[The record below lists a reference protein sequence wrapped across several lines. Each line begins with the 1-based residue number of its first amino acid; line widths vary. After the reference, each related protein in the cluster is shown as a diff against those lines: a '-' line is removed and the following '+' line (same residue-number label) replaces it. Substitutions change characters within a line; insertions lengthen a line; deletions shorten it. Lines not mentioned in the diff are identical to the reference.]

1 MRNQNRNG
9 APKLRVTLEGPS
21 SVSKNQIY
29 EVTVK
34 VSFDSAPNNEEQSQ
48 RPILF
53 HVHPFHDP
61 SERLY
66 RRRKGVGEWEEC
78 DSLDTDTTGFLI
90 VDDPDIVVY
99 PARDENFASLKPGES
114 WTTKRRLQG
123 ESWTELP
130 GDCVPGDTLRYRFDG
145 TEVDWWNWGGPE
157 EHAETTVKLP
167 CFIAGRVV
175 DPPDNGGRPKLVVP
189 PSGPLEFVVDES

>member
-1 MRNQNRNG
+1 MNNQHRNG

-21 SVSKNQIY
+21 TVIKGQIY

-34 VSFDSAPNNEEQSQ
+34 VSIDSASSQ

-53 HVHPFHDP
+53 HIYPFHVA

-66 RRRKGVGEWEEC
+66 RRRKEGGEWEEF
-78 DSLDTDTTGFLI
+78 DSLNTDTGFII

-99 PARDENFASLKPGES
+99 PARDENFASLKPGET

-130 GDCVPGDTLRYRFDG
+130 GDCTPGDTLRYQFDG
-145 TEVDWWNWGGPE
+145 TEVDWWDSGTPE

-167 CFIAGRVV
+167 CFIKGRVV
-175 DPPDNGGRPKLVVP
+175 DPWDNGGRPKIVVA
-189 PSGPLEFVVDES
+189 PSEPLEFVVGES